1 MSLVP
6 IIARPK
12 ISSDYLDHAIGKA
25 NLSESEFELIE
36 FIRYKG
42 VFSQPSLV
50 KDLRL
55 KAKPPV
61 LSKLCEISRKIGA
74 QMPTHFEEIRKWS
87 KSINEH
93 GVRWDADLICSTAR
107 NIEGDPLTPESGT
120 SAYEILVVHK
130 EFFTGLS

>member
-1 MSLVP
+1 MSQVP
-6 IIARPK
+6 IVTRPK
-12 ISSDYLDHAIGKA
+12 ISSDYLDHAIEKA
-25 NLSESEFELIE
+25 RLSESEYELIE
-36 FIRYKG
+36 YIRYIG

-55 KAKPPV
+55 ESKPPV
-61 LSKLCEISRKIGA
+61 LSRLCEISRKIGA

-87 KSINEH
+87 KSINEN